1 MVEEGGSMLEEYS
14 NITLVERNTLNSMVE
29 SSMVEVEGSLFIG
42 VMVMIE
48 LVVVE
53 EDGLMVEEGSMR
65 GSMRGSK
72 LEECSKRMLV
82 E

>member
-1 MVEEGGSMLEEYS
+1 MVEDGLMVEEGGSMLED
-14 NITLVERNTLNSMVE
+14 ITLVERNTLNSMVE

-65 GSMRGSK
+65 GSE

>member
-1 MVEEGGSMLEEYS
+1 MVEDGLMVEEGGSMLEECS
-14 NITLVERNTLNSMVE
+14 NITLVERNTLVE

-42 VMVMIE
+42 VMVRIE

-53 EDGLMVEEGSMR
+53 EDGLMI
-65 GSMRGSK
+65 
-72 LEECSKRMLV
+72 EECSKRMLV